1 MIINEELKPVRSLNL
16 TQTISIIIS
25 TVIGSGVFI
34 SLPIIAQIAGSP
46 LLATIIWLL
55 GGLMWLPPILILAEM
70 GTAYP
75 DQGFGYYYLQKARSP
90 FLAFIYTWTCFLT
103 SDTPTLTI
111 VALSA
116 ASVLKIFAPTLG
128 NFWIARI
135 FASLLILSFAYLH
148 YRSVKTGGNFQ
159 IILTLAKII
168 PLFAVVVIGFGM
180 FDSNQLFTSSISE
193 NNQSIFFII
202 TAGIS
207 ATAWS
212 YAGFGNIL
220 YMAGE
225 VKNPHKTL
233 PIALIGSVIFVMIA
247 YTLIS
252 LGTSMIVPFNALLD
266 AKGDFVNPFLYLNLF
281 KNFAPHLF
289 AVVAF
294 ISMIGVLSASIMVQP
309 RLEYAMAKDGLFFKP
324 FGKLHPKFLTPHIS
338 IMIQAGFAV
347 FIFLLGDIENML
359 GYFTLSYVL
368 QNTLVYGTI
377 FFLRK
382 RNDYKPTFYSPMW
395 KTMGVLSLLIQIY
408 LVYGTILAYP
418 AYGVLACF
426 GLVLTGLPI
435 YLYFKKRTF
444 K

>member
-1 MIINEELKPVRSLNL
+1 
-16 TQTISIIIS
+16 
-25 TVIGSGVFI
+25 
-34 SLPIIAQIAGSP
+34 LPIIAQIAGSP

-75 DQGFGYYYLQKARSP
+75 DQGFGYYYLQKAGSP

-212 YAGFGNIL
+212 YADLEIYYIWPVKLKIRIKL
-220 YMAGE
+220 YR
-225 VKNPHKTL
+225 L
-233 PIALIGSVIFVMIA
+233 
-247 YTLIS
+247 
-252 LGTSMIVPFNALLD
+252 
-266 AKGDFVNPFLYLNLF
+266 
-281 KNFAPHLF
+281 HL
-289 AVVAF
+289 
-294 ISMIGVLSASIMVQP
+294 
-309 RLEYAMAKDGLFFKP
+309 
-324 FGKLHPKFLTPHIS
+324 
-338 IMIQAGFAV
+338 
-347 FIFLLGDIENML
+347 
-359 GYFTLSYVL
+359 
-368 QNTLVYGTI
+368 
-377 FFLRK
+377 
-382 RNDYKPTFYSPMW
+382 
-395 KTMGVLSLLIQIY
+395 
-408 LVYGTILAYP
+408 
-418 AYGVLACF
+418 
-426 GLVLTGLPI
+426 
-435 YLYFKKRTF
+435 
-444 K
+444 